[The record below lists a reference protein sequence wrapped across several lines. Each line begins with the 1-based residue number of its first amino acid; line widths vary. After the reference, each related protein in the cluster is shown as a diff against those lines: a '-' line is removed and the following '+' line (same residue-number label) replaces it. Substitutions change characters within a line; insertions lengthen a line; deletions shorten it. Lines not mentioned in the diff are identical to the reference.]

1 MHRLIILLLTVSVC
15 AWPGDEGL
23 PLQPDRTL
31 SFSVDEVTWLSLDLS
46 PDDET
51 LVLEVLGDLYTLPA
65 SGGIARPLLTRLA
78 FDSQPVWSPDG
89 RYIAYVSDRSGDE
102 ELWIYELATARET
115 QLSDTNP
122 RVHFASPS
130 WSPDSERVIVSRRAE
145 ELSTYEVWSY
155 ALDGGSGVQ
164 ITFAKANK
172 DLPLNRQHNAV
183 GAVLDP
189 QQRYLYYARKTGTSG
204 YNLTFPL
211 WQIARRDLRYGDE
224 DVLTGAIGSAIR
236 PVLSH
241 NGRFLAYGTRHQH
254 QTGLRIRD
262 LATGSDQ
269 WLAYPI
275 VRDEQE
281 ARFTRDLLPGY
292 TFTSDDRELFTT
304 RDGKII
310 AIRLDDRSVR
320 EVPFSV
326 DVRLEVGRRAE
337 FPRRVGVGPV
347 RARLLGHP
355 EISPD
360 GQYAAFHAFTRIYRY
375 EFATGETLPL
385 SPEGLNAAMPV
396 WSPDGRSIA
405 YVTWQSGEGS
415 IYRQRARPG
424 ARPARITQN
433 SAYYT
438 EPVWSPDGR
447 RLFAMRGRSVEFE
460 RQENVWNQ
468 VTGAELIW
476 VDSQGGPDQVVM
488 PARGLSL
495 PHFGPETDRIYL
507 YIGVTPLP
515 ADATMGLVSVRFDGT
530 DRRDHLLVE
539 GPGHY
544 RSRDRGN
551 PERMRISPTG
561 RHVLIRHAH
570 QLYLATPLPAL
581 KKQKVKLDQP
591 NIPLV
596 KLTDVGA
603 DYMTFDTSGE
613 NLFWTSGDRL
623 YKRALASIRFER
635 IASAAEHDQ
644 GKDGQV
650 VQTQPSAQ
658 TPMPS
663 GANAPQ
669 ESVLLLEDDPDN
681 EVHEVRL
688 YRPRAEVTAPLVLD
702 KATVLMG
709 ETLVPQRTRIVI
721 EGGRIIRLGPEDEVL
736 KPDGAHTINLEGKF
750 VLPGFVDT
758 HAHYRVTAELI
769 AANSPA
775 LLANLAY
782 GVTTGLD
789 VQPTTVNVISVKD
802 NVDAGLTIGPRT
814 FSTGPGVFNNN
825 EFKSYEHALAV
836 LARYKDR
843 YRLRTVKAY
852 LSGSRQQRQWL
863 IQAARNLGL
872 NVTTEGGSDLKMNLS
887 LMIDGFTGIE
897 HALPQPRLYRDVVQL
912 AGQMKLS
919 YTPTLLVTYG
929 GPFGENRFYTH
940 ANPFDDEKLRR
951 FTPLDQLERRALR
964 RPWFHPAE
972 YVTDKVAA
980 SAWAIQQAGGQIG
993 VGAHGQLQGLGFH
1006 WELWALS
1013 KGGMQNIDALRIAT
1027 IGGARML
1034 GVQQDLGSIAQGKL
1048 ADLLVLGADPIE
1060 DLTNTLSLE
1069 YVVKAGVVYEAATLN
1084 EVWPEPGKRSPGWW
1098 ERGTIEDLP

>member
-1 MHRLIILLLTVSVC
+1 MYRLTILLLIVPVC
-15 AWPGDEGL
+15 VWAGDDGL

-31 SFSVDEVTWLSLDLS
+31 SFTVDEVTWLSLDLS

-65 SGGIARPLLTRLA
+65 SGGKARPLLTRLA

-89 RYIAYVSDRSGDE
+89 RYIAYISDRSGDE
-102 ELWIYELATARET
+102 EVWIYELATGRET
-115 QLSDTNP
+115 QLSESNP

-130 WSPDSERVIVSRRAE
+130 WSPDSKRVVVSRREE

-155 ALDGGSGVQ
+155 ALNGGSGVQ
-164 ITFAKANK
+164 ITFARGNK
-172 DLPLNRQHNAV
+172 DLPLSRQHNAI

-204 YNLTFPL
+204 YNLTLPL

-241 NGRFLAYGTRHQH
+241 NGQFLVYGTRHQH
-254 QTGLRIRD
+254 RTGLRIRD
-262 LATGSDQ
+262 FATGSDQ

-281 ARFTRDLLPGY
+281 ARYTRDLLPGY
-292 TFTSDDRELFTT
+292 AFTSDDRELLTT

-310 AIRLDDRSVR
+310 AISLNDRSVR
-320 EVPFSV
+320 EVPFTV
-326 DVRLEVGRRAE
+326 DVELEVGQRAQ

-360 GQYAAFHAFTRIYRY
+360 GRFAVFHAFTRIYRY
-375 EFATGETLPL
+375 EFATQQTQAL

-396 WSPDGRSIA
+396 WSPDSRSIA
-405 YVTWQSGEGS
+405 YVTWQAGEGS
-415 IYRQRARPG
+415 IYRQQARPG
-424 ARPARITQN
+424 ARPTRITRN
-433 SAYYT
+433 NAYYT
-438 EPVWSPDGR
+438 EPVWSPDAQR
-447 RLFAMRGRSVEFE
+447 IFAMRGRTVEFE

-476 VDSQGGPDQVVM
+476 VDSQGGPDQVVI

-515 ADATMGLVSVRFDGT
+515 AKATMGLVSVRFDGT

-544 RSRDRGN
+544 RSKDRGN

-561 RHVLIRHAH
+561 QHVLIRHAH
-570 QLYLATPLPAL
+570 QLYLAAPVPAL
-581 KKQKVKLDQP
+581 IEQKVKLDKP

-603 DYMTFDTSGE
+603 DYMTFDRSGE
-613 NLFWTSGDRL
+613 HLFWTSGDRL
-623 YKRALASIRFER
+623 YKRAIASIRFER
-635 IASAAEHDQ
+635 NASADDHDE
-644 GKDGQV
+644 GKNLQAVQV
-650 VQTQPSAQ
+650 QSSSK
-658 TPMPS
+658 TP
-663 GANAPQ
+663 AADAAD
-669 ESVLLLEDDPDN
+669 ETVLLLEDDPAN
-681 EVHEVRL
+681 EVHEVRV
-688 YRPRAEVTAPLVLD
+688 YRPRAEMTSPLVLD
-702 KATVLMG
+702 NATVFMG
-709 ETLVPQRTRIVI
+709 EALAPQRARIVI
-721 EGGRIIRLGPEDEVL
+721 DGGRIAGFGGEDEVL
-736 KPDGAHTINLEGKF
+736 KPDDAHTIDLEGKF
-750 VLPGFVDT
+750 ILPGFIDT
-758 HAHYRVTAELI
+758 HAHYRVTAELVT
-769 AANSPA
+769 ANSPA

-802 NVDAGLTIGPRT
+802 NVDAGLTLGPRT

-843 YRLRTVKAY
+843 YRLSTVKAY

-863 IQAARNLGL
+863 IQAARRLGL

-929 GPFGENRFYTH
+929 GPFGENQFYTQ
-940 ANPFDDEKLRR
+940 ANPFRDKKLRR
-951 FTPLDQLERRALR
+951 FTPLDQLEQRALR

-1013 KGGMQNIDALRIAT
+1013 QGGMKNIDALRIAT
-1027 IGGARML
+1027 VGGARML
-1034 GVQQDLGSIAQGKL
+1034 GIQQDLGSIARGKL
-1048 ADLLVLGADPIE
+1048 ADLLVLEADPSKN
-1060 DLTNTLSLE
+1060 LTDTLSLE
-1069 YVVKAGVVYEAATLN
+1069 YVVKGGVVYEAATLN
-1084 EVWPEPGKRSPGWW
+1084 EVWPEPGERAPGWW
-1098 ERGTIEDLP
+1098 ERGTVEEIP